1 MIERLLSL
9 LRRRRLD
16 RELDVELRYH
26 LESLEAEYRT
36 RGLSV
41 NEARLAARR
50 DFGGVIQTQEAY
62 RDQRGI
68 PMLETLWRD
77 IRFSLRSM
85 RRTPVVTLAV
95 IATLAIGI
103 GANTAIFSV
112 VNGVLIKPLPYPD
125 SDRLITMSHSAP
137 GVKVAD
143 VSSASFLYLTEREQN
158 QTFEGVGLLS
168 QGTATVTGRGEP
180 EVVRRLSVTPEIL
193 PILRI
198 APLLGRYFSESD
210 CAFGSRNTLV
220 LTYGYWQRRFG
231 GDPAAVGQSLTLDGE
246 LWSII
251 GVMPRAF
258 RFLDRPVDVI
268 LPIRI
273 DRSRVTVGGFFIP
286 SIARLKPGVT
296 LEQASADIKRL
307 IPIAIESFPLGPGA
321 TRQQSQNS
329 RLGPNLRP
337 LKQDVVGNA
346 GNTLWVLMG
355 TIGFVLLIACANV
368 ANLILA
374 RTEGRR
380 QELSIRAALGA
391 GRTRIARQILTE
403 NVVLSLTG
411 GLLAIG
417 VAYGSLRLLLA
428 FAPASLPRLE
438 EIAIDPTVL
447 LFAFGLSLFSGLLFG
462 AIAVKRYARPRYSA
476 AFHSGTRWS
485 SGSRE
490 RIHARAILVVAQ
502 VALALVL
509 LICAGLMIRTFQQL
523 NDVNPGFAKPGEV
536 QTMQVTIPQASLPD
550 MELTARKQNQILDRI
565 ASLPGLTSAAYMT
578 DVPMGGGVTAD
589 LLTPEGKVLRP
600 GETPR
605 SVQTRF
611 LSPGLFGALGIPLV
625 RGRDLTWA
633 DLYEKRAVVL
643 ISQEL
648 ARLEWGSPEK
658 ALGKRLRG
666 SSAADEWKEIIG
678 VVGDVRDRG
687 LNQPVTPTV
696 YFPVLGQRVYN
707 NPAYVFRS
715 VTYVIRSPRTGT
727 PAFLDEIRKAVW
739 AVDSNLPL
747 VNVRTMSDILDESMA
762 RTSFTL
768 VMLAIAGAMELLLG
782 VIGIYGVI
790 SYAVSQRTREVG
802 IRIALGAES
811 GQVRSMFVRQG
822 LVLTAVGVAVGLGGA
837 VALTRW
843 MASLLFEVSPLDP
856 VTYVAVS
863 VVLIVAATLASYLPS
878 RRATRIDPVDALR
891 AE

>member
-1 MIERLLSL
+1 
-9 LRRRRLD
+9 
-16 RELDVELRYH
+16 
-26 LESLEAEYRT
+26 
-36 RGLSV
+36 
-41 NEARLAARR
+41 
-50 DFGGVIQTQEAY
+50 
-62 RDQRGI
+62 
-68 PMLETLWRD
+68 
-77 IRFSLRSM
+77 
-85 RRTPVVTLAV
+85 
-95 IATLAIGI
+95 
-103 GANTAIFSV
+103 
-112 VNGVLIKPLPYPD
+112 
-125 SDRLITMSHSAP
+125 
-137 GVKVAD
+137 
-143 VSSASFLYLTEREQN
+143 
-158 QTFEGVGLLS
+158 
-168 QGTATVTGRGEP
+168 
-180 EVVRRLSVTPEIL
+180 
-193 PILRI
+193 
-198 APLLGRYFSESD
+198 
-210 CAFGSRNTLV
+210 
-220 LTYGYWQRRFG
+220 
-231 GDPAAVGQSLTLDGE
+231 
-246 LWSII
+246 
-251 GVMPRAF
+251 
-258 RFLDRPVDVI
+258 
-268 LPIRI
+268 
-273 DRSRVTVGGFFIP
+273 
-286 SIARLKPGVT
+286 
-296 LEQASADIKRL
+296 
-307 IPIAIESFPLGPGA
+307 
-321 TRQQSQNS
+321 
-329 RLGPNLRP
+329 
-337 LKQDVVGNA
+337 
-346 GNTLWVLMG
+346 
-355 TIGFVLLIACANV
+355 
-368 ANLILA
+368 
-374 RTEGRR
+374 
-380 QELSIRAALGA
+380 
-391 GRTRIARQILTE
+391 
-403 NVVLSLTG
+403 
-411 GLLAIG
+411 
-417 VAYGSLRLLLA
+417 
-428 FAPASLPRLE
+428 
-438 EIAIDPTVL
+438 
-447 LFAFGLSLFSGLLFG
+447 
-462 AIAVKRYARPRYSA
+462 
-476 AFHSGTRWS
+476 
-485 SGSRE
+485 
-490 RIHARAILVVAQ
+490 
-502 VALALVL
+502 
-509 LICAGLMIRTFQQL
+509 
-523 NDVNPGFAKPGEV
+523 
-536 QTMQVTIPQASLPD
+536 MQVTIPQASLPD

-768 VMLAIAGAMELLLG
+768 VMLAIAGAMALLLG